1 MSQGL
6 MPKGRTILNIICF
19 LGIMNVSHLSS
30 TMFLPPGFDI
40 ELPYSED
47 LWTCNNRE
55 EWERLFST
63 APRPQSFTV
72 AFRNLTSLS
81 GSILQND
88 SGLAHLVLMIA
99 LHSHVKSCRTL
110 AASLPESLSQEMI
123 ETSISSLN
131 HWLLSLVESG
141 ILRSRQHVCADCSLA
156 ASALILWKTTMI
168 QLRAD
173 PASVLDVQD
182 AILRLSM
189 GHEAVPQLS
198 PAYKPYSVAPA
209 MSHAVSFIQGPIVR
223 GVQFLQATSCA
234 SISIY
239 NGLLGFHGLILLTR
253 WLSSLESSDEQIN
266 EQALHPDEWLLL
278 RDIRVLITESD
289 LPSIESL
296 PLSAACARIWAETL
310 HSDRQIWGVRK
321 ILYTYLQKLL

>member
-1 MSQGL
+1 

-47 LWTCNNRE
+47 LWTCNTRE
-55 EWERLFST
+55 TWERLFST
-63 APRPQSFTV
+63 APRPQSFTA
-72 AFRNLTSLS
+72 AFHNLTSLS

-110 AASLPESLSQEMI
+110 AASLPQSLSQEMT

-131 HWLLSLVESG
+131 HWLLSLAESG

-173 PASVLDVQD
+173 PASVRDVQD
-182 AILRLSM
+182 AILGLSM
-189 GHEAVPQLS
+189 GHKAVPQLS
-198 PAYKPYSVAPA
+198 PSYKPYSVASA

-239 NGLLGFHGLILLTR
+239 NGLLGFHGLILLVR
-253 WLSSLESSDEQIN
+253 WLFSLEASDEQIN

-289 LPSIESL
+289 LPSLEGL

-321 ILYTYLQKLL
+321 ILHMYLQKLI